1 MKRWDRREAAVTH
14 VADITRADAMTRALR
29 LAERG
34 FAVFPLRPGTKLP
47 AVSRDWERHATTDPD
62 RLARLIRPARANL
75 AVACGPSG
83 LLVLDLDVAKGPD
96 PGATDG
102 AAPGSVAGAAPD
114 RGPDS
119 GVAALRALA
128 DGRPI
133 PGTFTVATPSGGLH
147 LYFRAPQGIALRNT
161 AGRLGPLIDT
171 RSRGGYVVAPGSV
184 LPSGPYRIASDAPV
198 ADLPGWLLRALVALT
213 RPQPPSA
220 PIPTIRPADD
230 TGFAAYA
237 AAALRNEAD
246 RVRSARNGTRNDTLN
261 RAAFA
266 LGRLVG
272 AGVLDPRLAE
282 TELLNAGTGAGLPA
296 REAAATLAS
305 GLKAGAERPWLPA
318 RRPQATSGRTAT
330 GPDRRERE
338 SDGSDTSPPPSAG
351 HAALEALSSA
361 LADVDRAYDAVARR
375 AAVIANERDW
385 HRLRVLIDRLRDLR
399 DEIDALDDLT
409 GITGARTRR
418 RTGSLCASIA
428 SYALDLT
435 GRLTAPG
442 RRRPPLLR
450 ALRDLSHAADQA
462 ASAAAQRHARTV
474 RPAA

>member
-1 MKRWDRREAAVTH
+1 MTH
-14 VADITRADAMTRALR
+14 IADIARDDAVTRALR

-47 AVSRDWERHATTDPD
+47 AVSRDWERHATSDPD

-83 LLVLDLDVAKGPD
+83 LLVLDLDVAKGPG
-96 PGATDG
+96 PAATAG

-114 RGPDS
+114 RGPAS
-119 GVAALRALA
+119 GAQALRELA
-128 DGRPI
+128 GGRPI

-147 LYFRAPQGIALRNT
+147 LYFRAPQDIALRNT

-184 LPSGPYRIASDAPV
+184 LPSGPYRVASDTPV
-198 ADLPGWLLRALVALT
+198 ADLPGWLLRSLLALT
-213 RPQPPSA
+213 SPPPPSG
-220 PIPTIRPADD
+220 PTPLIRPADG
-230 TGFAAYA
+230 TRFAAYA
-237 AAALRNEAD
+237 AAALRNQADLVREA
-246 RVRSARNGTRNDTLN
+246 RTGTRNDTLN

-272 AGVLDPRLAE
+272 AGVLDAHLAE
-282 TELLNAGTGAGLPA
+282 AELLRAGTGAGLPA
-296 REAAATLAS
+296 REAASTLAS
-305 GLKAGAERPWLPA
+305 GLKAGAQRPWLPPS
-318 RRPQATSGRTAT
+318 RPAHLGSSPSA
-330 GPDRRERE
+330 PAPE
-338 SDGSDTSPPPSAG
+338 SDSEPQSTAD
-351 HAALEALSSA
+351 HAEIEALSDA
-361 LADVDRAYDAVARR
+361 LLRVDRAYDAAARR
-375 AAVIANERDW
+375 AAVIASDRDW

-399 DEIDALDDLT
+399 DELDAADLK
-409 GITGARTRR
+409 GAAGTRLRR
-418 RTGSLCASIA
+418 RAASLSSSVA

-435 GRLTAPG
+435 GRVTAPG

-450 ALRDLSHAADQA
+450 ALRELSHAADQA
-462 ASAAAQRHARTV
+462 ASAAAPRTTRSV

>member
-1 MKRWDRREAAVTH
+1 MANSTEIARIDAV
-14 VADITRADAMTRALR
+14 TRALR

-47 AVSRDWERHATTDPD
+47 AVARDWERHATTDPD
-62 RLARLIRPARANL
+62 RLAHLIRPARANL

-83 LLVLDLDVAKGPD
+83 LIVLDLDVAKGPG
-96 PGATDG
+96 PAAADG
-102 AAPGSVAGAAPD
+102 AAPGSAAGAAPD
-114 RGPDS
+114 RGEGSDPVSDPAS
-119 GVAALRALA
+119 GADALRALA

-147 LYFRAPQGIALRNT
+147 LYFRAPEGVALRNT

-184 LPSGPYRIASDAPV
+184 LPSGPYRVAYDAPV
-198 ADLPGWLLRALVALT
+198 ADLPGWLLRELLT
-213 RPQPPSA
+213 LTSPPQPA
-220 PIPTIRPADD
+220 PAPVIRPADG
-230 TGFAAYA
+230 TGLAAYV
-237 AAALRNEAD
+237 AAALRNEAG
-246 RVRSARNGTRNDTLN
+246 RVRSARTGTRNDTLN

-272 AGVLDPRLAE
+272 AGVLDARLAQ
-282 TELLNAGTGAGLPA
+282 TELFSAGTGAGLPA

-305 GLKAGAERPWLPA
+305 GLKAGAQRPWLPP
-318 RRPQATSGRTAT
+318 RRPQTVSARQITPDPDTAETDQPATARLTVDHT
-330 GPDRRERE
+330 EI
-338 SDGSDTSPPPSAG
+338 
-351 HAALEALSSA
+351 EALSTA
-361 LADVDRAYDAVARR
+361 LRQVDRAYDAVARR
-375 AAVIANERDW
+375 AAVIAADRDW

-399 DEIDALDDLT
+399 DEIDALDELA
-409 GITGARTRR
+409 GASGARTRR
-418 RTGSLCASIA
+418 RTASLCSSIA

-435 GRLTAPG
+435 ARISAPA

-450 ALRDLSHAADQA
+450 SLRELSHAADQA
-462 ASAAAQRHARTV
+462 ADAAAPHRANAV

>member
-1 MKRWDRREAAVTH
+1 MTNSTE
-14 VADITRADAMTRALR
+14 ITRPDAVARALR

-47 AVSRDWERHATTDPD
+47 AVARDWERHATSDPD

-83 LLVLDLDVAKGPD
+83 LIVLDLDVAKGPGPAAD
-96 PGATDG
+96 PASGAD
-102 AAPGSVAGAAPD
+102 
-114 RGPDS
+114 
-119 GVAALRALA
+119 ALRALA
-128 DGRPI
+128 GDRPI

-147 LYFRAPQGIALRNT
+147 LYFRAPSGVALRNT

-184 LPSGPYRIASDAPV
+184 LPSGPYRVMHDAPV
-198 ADLPGWLLRALVALT
+198 ADLPGWLLRELLALT
-213 RPQPPSA
+213 SA
-220 PIPTIRPADD
+220 PPPAALPAIRPAD
-230 TGFAAYA
+230 GAGLAAYA
-237 AAALRNEAD
+237 AAALRNEAG
-246 RVRSARNGTRNDTLN
+246 RVRSARTGTRNDTLN

-272 AGVLDPRLAE
+272 AGVLDAGLAR
-282 TELLNAGTGAGLPA
+282 TELLSAGTGAGLPA

-305 GLKAGAERPWLPA
+305 GLKAGAQRPWLPP
-318 RRPQATSGRTAT
+318 RRPQAAPAGRIAPLRET
-330 GPDRRERE
+330 PD
-338 SDGSDTSPPPSAG
+338 AG
-351 HAALEALSSA
+351 RPAARLSVDRSEIEALSAA
-361 LADVDRAYDAVARR
+361 LRQVDRAYDAVARR
-375 AAVIANERDW
+375 AAVIAADRDW

-399 DEIDALDDLT
+399 DEIDALDALA
-409 GITGARTRR
+409 GAGGSRTRR
-418 RTGSLCASIA
+418 RTASLCSSIA

-435 GRLTAPG
+435 DRIAAPA

-450 ALRDLSHAADQA
+450 ALRELSHAADQA
-462 ASAAAQRHARTV
+462 ADAAAPHRAGAV